1 MSILDRD
8 VSRRDFLKGTGALVV
23 AFTLPSLAL
32 SGGAEAQTSNVGP
45 AKVDGKQ
52 LDNWIAVGGDGT
64 VTVYT
69 GKEELGT
76 GTETAQLQLVA
87 EELDVPLDKLKLVQP
102 DTWLTVDQGYSAG
115 SQTMK
120 TEFATG
126 VRIAAAEAR
135 LALLTMA
142 SQKLGV
148 PVSQLTVHNG
158 VVSVAG
164 DSSKSISYAA
174 LVGNQKFNVTI
185 TGKAPLKTYD
195 QYRVVGTSAPR
206 VDVPPK
212 ILAQFQYTQDVVV
225 PGMLHGRVVRPPSLD
240 AQLVS
245 IDGFGGQ
252 KMPGVKVV
260 NKANF
265 IGVVAPTEWQAIQA
279 AQALKVTWKT
289 TPLPDQ
295 ATIYDQLRAAP
306 LISNKLMV
314 NVGDAGKAIAGAAK
328 QLQASYNWPYQM
340 HGSMGASC
348 GVADVQGQTA
358 TVYTSSQGVYQLRG
372 ALATLLNLPQENI
385 HVIYVEGSGC
395 YGLNGADASS
405 LDAALISQ
413 LAGAPVRVQYMRHDE
428 HGWENYGNLM
438 TLDTKA
444 GLDENNTIV
453 GWIHVNRQY
462 NRGSRPGPPTN
473 VITGVLAGLPEGPT
487 TQVKPAGEPPLAPV
501 KNPGPDN
508 SNAINSYVVPNYRV
522 LAGVAEGRFFSG
534 PLRSPWRIQNTFAN
548 ESFIDEMAAAAGED
562 PLAFRLKHLADPR
575 LIAVFEAAAG
585 EANWQT
591 RPSPIPNNTGR
602 YLTGRGIA
610 GMQYEGVGGAY
621 AAAVAE
627 VQVDTQT
634 GKVRVTHVW
643 AAQDC
648 GLTINP
654 DGMRAQAEG
663 CVVQGV
669 SRTLREEVKWT
680 PEKITTVD
688 WATYPVLRFPEL
700 PKFDFVNLDHPDQP
714 VVGAGEV
721 VITALPPA
729 IANAIFDATGKR
741 IRQIPITPARMRAAL
756 GS

>member
-1 MSILDRD
+1 MSILEKDF
-8 VSRRDFLKGTGALVV
+8 SRRDFLKGTGALVV
-23 AFTLPSLAL
+23 AFSLPSL
-32 SGGAEAQTSNVGP
+32 GFVTGTEAQTSSIGP
-45 AKVDGKQ
+45 ASVDSKQ
-52 LDNWIAVGGDGT
+52 LDNWIAIGGDGT

-87 EELDVPLDKLKLVQP
+87 EELDVSMDKLKLVQP

-135 LALLTMA
+135 YALLTMA
-142 SQKLGV
+142 SQKMNV
-148 PVSQLTVHNG
+148 PISQLTVQNG
-158 VVSVAG
+158 VVNVIG
-164 DSSKSISYAA
+164 DSSKSVSYAS
-174 LVGNQKFNVTI
+174 LVGNQKFQVTI
-185 TGKAPLKTYD
+185 TGNAPLKSYD
-195 QYRVVGTSAPR
+195 QYRVVGNSVPR
-206 VDVPPK
+206 RDVPAK
-212 ILAQFQYTQDVVV
+212 MLAQFEYVQDVTL
-225 PGMLHGRVVRPPSLD
+225 PGMHHGRVVRPPSLD

-245 IDGFGGQ
+245 IDGFKT
-252 KMPGVKVV
+252 KMPGVQVV
-260 NKANF
+260 SKANF
-265 IGVVAPTEWQAIQA
+265 IGVIAPTEWEATQA
-279 AQALKVTWKT
+279 AQNLKVTWKT

-295 ATIYDQLRAAP
+295 STIFDQLRAAP
-306 LISNKLMV
+306 LLSNKLMV
-314 NVGDAGKAIAGAAK
+314 NVGDADKAIAGAAK

-348 GVADVQGQTA
+348 GVADVAGNTA
-358 TVYTSSQGVYQLRG
+358 TVYTSSQGVYQVRG
-372 ALATLLNLPQENI
+372 ALAALLSLPPQNV
-385 HVIYVEGSGC
+385 HVVYVEGSGC
-395 YGLNGADASS
+395 YGLNGADASA
-405 LDAALISQ
+405 LDAALMSQ
-413 LAGAPVRVQYMRHDE
+413 LAGVPVRVQYMRHDE

-444 GLDENNTIV
+444 GLDENNMIV
-453 GWIHVNRQY
+453 GWTHVNRQY

-473 VITGVLAGLPEGPT
+473 VITGVLAGLPEGTDPNA
-487 TQVKPAGEPPLAPV
+487 KPAGEPPLVPV

-508 SNAINSYVVPNYRV
+508 SNAINSYVLPNYRV
-522 LAGVAEGRFFSG
+522 IAGVAQGRFFSG

-548 ESFIDEMAAAAGED
+548 ESFIDEMAAAVGED
-562 PLAFRLKHLADPR
+562 PLAFRLKHLIDPR
-575 LIAVFEAAAG
+575 LVGVFEAAAG

-591 RPSPIPNNTGR
+591 RPSPLPNNTGR

-621 AAAVAE
+621 AATVAE
-627 VQVDTQT
+627 VQVDTKT
-634 GKVRVTHVW
+634 GKVKVTHVW

-663 CVVQGV
+663 CVIQAV

-700 PKFDFVNLDHPDQP
+700 PKFDFINLDHPDQP
-714 VVGAGEV
+714 PVGAGEV
-721 VITALPPA
+721 VITALPAA
-729 IANAIFDATGKR
+729 IGNAIFDATGKR
-741 IRQIPITPARMRAAL
+741 LRQIPFTPTRVRAAL
-756 GS
+756 SS